1 MRLKVSEELP
11 HLFLGAVRR
20 LTGDLAGAARDLE
33 EGLSIYRE
41 IGNRSAEA
49 EALNEAGMLYR
60 LRGDLDRARS
70 CHLRALDL
78 AREIGIDW
86 DEAHALA
93 GLGRC
98 ALAAG
103 RTAEAAGQ
111 LRQALEIFRR
121 IGAAEAA
128 DVAAELDALPGT
140 TGPVSTGS

>member
-1 MRLKVSEELP
+1 M
-11 HLFLGAVRR
+11 RR
-20 LTGDLAGAARDLE
+20 LTENLAGASRDLE
-33 EGLSIYRE
+33 EGLCIYRE

-49 EALNEAGMLYR
+49 EALNEAATLYR

-70 CHLRALDL
+70 CHQRALDL
-78 AREIGIDW
+78 AREIGIAR

-128 DVAAELDALPGT
+128 EVTAELPA
-140 TGPVSTGS
+140 